1 MSGPRILRVRDRSTR
16 RTSILRSS
24 VLKAD
29 NCRLE
34 FPVSVTV
41 STSREPAENL
51 CRLVPPMELT
61 IEWERVQR
69 ALRSDCFLVEQLRFG
84 HFRFVCSKKATRAC
98 QTAAMYSG
106 VGSGVG
112 WSAEA
117 RQAKA
122 TSLLRRER
130 IGRSCESYAGGRT
143 HFDARAAARLPGGD
157 HITGFPGLRLQASTS
172 RKSWTYR

>member
-1 MSGPRILRVRDRSTR
+1 MLRVRDRSTR

-41 STSREPAENL
+41 STSREPVENL

-69 ALRSDCFLVEQLRFG
+69 ALRSDCFLVEQL
-84 HFRFVCSKKATRAC
+84 
-98 QTAAMYSG
+98 
-106 VGSGVG
+106 
-112 WSAEA
+112 
-117 RQAKA
+117 
-122 TSLLRRER
+122 
-130 IGRSCESYAGGRT
+130 
-143 HFDARAAARLPGGD
+143 
-157 HITGFPGLRLQASTS
+157 
-172 RKSWTYR
+172 